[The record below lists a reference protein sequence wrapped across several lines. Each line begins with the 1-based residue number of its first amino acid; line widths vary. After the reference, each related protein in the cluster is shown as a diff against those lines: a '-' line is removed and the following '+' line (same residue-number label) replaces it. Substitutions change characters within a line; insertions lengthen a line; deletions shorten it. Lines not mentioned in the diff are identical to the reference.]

1 MYVHTCYVLI
11 KPPIHICIGGIYIFV
26 SPVISHIPHS
36 RTPGQCPRAD
46 LAVGVVD
53 MRDKLYYARLIRQL
67 RSVLLLAHELEH
79 LCTHTHE
86 RM

>member
-1 MYVHTCYVLI
+1 MYVCMYHTY
-11 KPPIHICIGGIYIFV
+11 IYLL

-36 RTPGQCPRAD
+36 RTPGQFSRAD

-79 LCTHTHE
+79 LCMHTCLNASM
-86 RM
+86 RLV